1 MSERH
6 EEIRRMVAELDA
18 HVAQVEAS
26 LAVLKALLAE
36 DDDEVPQGDDLSDP
50 ARG

>member
-1 MSERH
+1 MSKRQ
-6 EEIRRMVAELDA
+6 EEIRRIVAELDA

-26 LAVLKALLAE
+26 LAVLKGLLAE
-36 DDDEVPQGDDLSDP
+36 DDDEVPEGEDLSDP

>member
-1 MSERH
+1 VSKRH
-6 EEIRRMVAELDA
+6 EEIRRIVAELDA

-36 DDDEVPQGDDLSDP
+36 EADEARREDLSDP
-50 ARG
+50 ATG